1 MKKINVDKIK
11 NVVTKLCEEANFKLR
26 PDISKALKIALKK
39 ETNKKARSILQ
50 ILLKNAKIA
59 FEEKRALCQDTG
71 IVCVYIKLGDKVS
84 LIGDYKKAINK
95 GVEEAY
101 RKHFLRKSVVNSPL
115 KRENTYTNTPAI
127 IYTDIVKGS
136 KVEIIVMPKGFGSEN
151 KSKVKMM
158 NPTVSEEE
166 IVSFVVNVV
175 KDAGPDACPPYVIG
189 VGLGG
194 TFDKACSL
202 SKEAILYPINK
213 SNRKIYLRKLQKTI
227 MEKINKLNIGPMG
240 LGGKTTSLGVN
251 LLEYPTHIAGF
262 PVAVNVSCHI
272 TRSAKSII

>member
-1 MKKINVDKIK
+1 MRKINVNKIK
-11 NVVTKLCEEANFKLR
+11 NVVTELCKEANFKLR
-26 PDISKALKIALKK
+26 PDITKALKIALKK
-39 ETNKKARSILQ
+39 ETNKKAKSILQ

-59 FEEKRALCQDTG
+59 YEEKRALCQDTG
-71 IVCVYIKLGDKVS
+71 IVCVYIKLGDKVE
-84 LIGDYKKAINK
+84 LVGDYKKAINK

-115 KRENTYTNTPAI
+115 KRENTRTNTPAI

-136 KVEIIVMPKGFGSEN
+136 KIEIVVMPKGFGSEN

-166 IVSFVVNVV
+166 IVSFVVDVV
-175 KDAGPDACPPYVIG
+175 KEAGPDACPPYVIG

-202 SKEAILYPINK
+202 SKEAILYPIDKLNK
-213 SNRKIYLRKLQKTI
+213 KSYLKKLQKTI
-227 MEKINKLNIGPMG
+227 LEKINKLNIGPMG
-240 LGGKTTSLGVN
+240 LGGKTTCLGVN

-262 PVAVNVSCHI
+262 PVAVNVSCHV